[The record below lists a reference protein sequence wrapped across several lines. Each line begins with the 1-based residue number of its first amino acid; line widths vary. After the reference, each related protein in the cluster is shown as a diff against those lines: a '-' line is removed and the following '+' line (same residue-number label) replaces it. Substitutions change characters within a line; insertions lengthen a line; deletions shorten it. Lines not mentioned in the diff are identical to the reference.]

1 MREWFDGGF
10 KNSDME
16 MNILKTSLQIDRNA
30 YRTKINRG
38 LILTMSKV
46 KNGSRAFITYLE

>member
-1 MREWFDGGF
+1 MRGRFDGGF

-38 LILTMSKV
+38 LTLTTSKV

>member
-1 MREWFDGGF
+1 MRGRFDGGF

-16 MNILKTSLQIDRNA
+16 MNILKTSLQIDRSA